1 MMLNIKYCKFDMNKI
16 TKPKRTYRRR
26 CRGGLPDC
34 KNFVG
39 VYKDVDGVGCCEQC
53 DKYVD
58 DNPYD
63 PYWEHMEQEFGDSEE
78 YVELEKAGLAE
89 DSDAYEK
96 AYEKYQANYEK
107 WPVMRRRMANR
118 GKNKEKK

>member
-1 MMLNIKYCKFDMNKI
+1 ME
-16 TKPKRTYRRR
+16 KPKRTYRRR

-78 YVELEKAGLAE
+78 YAELEKAGLVE
-89 DSDAYEK
+89 NYDAYEK
-96 AYEKYQANYEK
+96 AYEKYQANYEP
-107 WPVMRRRMANR
+107 WPVMRRRMANK
-118 GKNKEKK
+118 GKTT